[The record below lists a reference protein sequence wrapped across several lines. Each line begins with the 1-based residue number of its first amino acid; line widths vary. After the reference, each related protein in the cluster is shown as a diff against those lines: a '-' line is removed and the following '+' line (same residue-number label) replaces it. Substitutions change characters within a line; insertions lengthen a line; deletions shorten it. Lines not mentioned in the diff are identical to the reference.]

1 MFSSKCGCLGKGH
14 WVVNRVKGK
23 ENHHE
28 TVTRTLK
35 TEGSAKGG
43 CQMLTLLTEH
53 TEYVSSRYEN
63 SEWGH
68 ALQKSC
74 LQTQTSLQWG
84 TSQGTH
90 QCQQTV
96 SSLDMSLC
104 REHNVSMELQSLL
117 GGLDLAQQ
125 GRESAGHFPRLRD
138 ACFVFSSAANPRSEL
153 VCWQHFC
160 VLFTSLSVDF

>member
-74 LQTQTSLQWG
+74 LQTQTSL
-84 TSQGTH
+84 
-90 QCQQTV
+90 
-96 SSLDMSLC
+96 
-104 REHNVSMELQSLL
+104 
-117 GGLDLAQQ
+117 
-125 GRESAGHFPRLRD
+125 
-138 ACFVFSSAANPRSEL
+138 
-153 VCWQHFC
+153 
-160 VLFTSLSVDF
+160 